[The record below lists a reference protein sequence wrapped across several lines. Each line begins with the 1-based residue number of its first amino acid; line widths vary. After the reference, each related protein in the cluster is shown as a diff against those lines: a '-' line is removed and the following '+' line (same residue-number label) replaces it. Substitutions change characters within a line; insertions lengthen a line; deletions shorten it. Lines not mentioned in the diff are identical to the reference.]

1 MARPAVTPHASAAPA
16 AGASD
21 AAPPL
26 APSRLQDFALE
37 LAALATLAANTIR
50 CWFTRPS
57 SWRREAVTQ
66 AWQLVRRA
74 LMPTILSLFAFGFGA
89 VAVQGGGL
97 VSELGSPDRMGALF
111 SVASLR
117 EFVPFVTGMV
127 VAGVAGTAICADLG
141 ARKVRDELDALAV
154 MGVDTVRTLV
164 APRVLALMVLAPAL
178 NIVGLIFATL
188 SGVAAVGAFG
198 GTTAGFLATF
208 QAGFTLPDLAA
219 NIVKT
224 TVFGFIIGIV
234 CTHKGMNASGG
245 SEGVGRAVNQ
255 AVVLAFI
262 AIFVFNYAF
271 NGTYQAAFPSA
282 QDIR

>member
-1 MARPAVTPHASAAPA
+1 MAQQVVAPRPAPA
-16 AGASD
+16 APERAVVASARLRD
-21 AAPPL
+21 A
-26 APSRLQDFALE
+26 ALE
-37 LAALATLAANTIR
+37 LAALATLGVAAIR
-50 CWFTRPS
+50 CWFTPPF
-57 SWRREAVTQ
+57 SWTHEAVTQ
-66 AWQLVRRA
+66 GWLLVRRT
-74 LMPTILSLFAFGFGA
+74 LVPTMLSLFAFGFGA
-89 VAVQGGGL
+89 VAVQGGGF
-97 VSELGSPDRMGALF
+97 VSELGAPDRMGALF

-141 ARKVRDELDALAV
+141 ARRVRDELDALAV
-154 MGVDTVRTLV
+154 MGVDAVRTLV
-164 APRVLALMVLAPAL
+164 APRVLTLMVITPAL

-188 SGVAAVGAFG
+188 SGLAAVGAFG
-198 GTTAGFLATF
+198 GTTGAFMSTF
-208 QAGFTLPDLAA
+208 QAGFTLPDLVA
-219 NIVKT
+219 NMIKT
-224 TVFGFIIGIV
+224 TVFGFIIAVV

-255 AVVLAFI
+255 AVVIAFI